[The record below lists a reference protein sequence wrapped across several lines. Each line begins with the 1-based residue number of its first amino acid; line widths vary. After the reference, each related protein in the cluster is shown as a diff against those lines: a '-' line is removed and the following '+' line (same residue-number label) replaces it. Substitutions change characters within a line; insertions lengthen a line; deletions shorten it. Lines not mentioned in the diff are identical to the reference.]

1 MSAFLPQE
9 PACFVSTHLDDV
21 GLSCSCYLL
30 RHPGTPVVTILA
42 GAPETRCEEG
52 WNAWTT
58 RKTFAPDAV
67 GVRRN
72 EDAAAMRRLKARPTW
87 LEFWGRQYLDG
98 KDEDEDAIARTLV
111 EILASLGAASLVGP
125 LGLQHPDHLAV
136 SNACFEAARTSAL
149 HLYLYLDM
157 PYAQKYPGATEE
169 RLAELLD
176 RGLTLEPLDPVA
188 PNKRAKKRVVRLY
201 KSQCRK
207 MHYTKL
213 DDVMS
218 APEQYWRVAVG

>member
-1 MSAFLPQE
+1 VSTFLPQE

-30 RHPGTPVVTILA
+30 EHPGTSVVTILA
-42 GAPETRCEEG
+42 GAPEVRREDG

-58 RKTFAPDAV
+58 GKTFAPDAV
-67 GVRRN
+67 GVRRH
-72 EDAAAMRRLKARPTW
+72 EDAAAMRKLKARPTW

-98 KDEDEDAIARTLV
+98 KDEDEHVIARALADV
-111 EILASLGAASLVGP
+111 IASLGAASLVGP

-136 SNACFEAARTSAL
+136 SNACFKVARTSAI

-169 RLAELLD
+169 RLAALLD

-188 PNKRAKKRVVRLY
+188 ANKRAKKRVVRHY
-201 KSQCRK
+201 KSQCGK

-213 DDVMS
+213 EDVMS
-218 APEQYWRVAVG
+218 APEQYWRVVAG